1 MMNPTETAAPSNAAP
16 QKPASNLQVFKAVL
30 WGLLGVRQHSGY
42 ASDAAKITLK
52 QAVVA
57 GLVGGLMFVGT
68 IATMVIL
75 AIKYMQP

>member
-1 MMNPTETAAPSNAAP
+1 MNQTESTAQNQAAS

-57 GLVGGLMFVGT
+57 GLIGGLIFVGT
-68 IATMVIL
+68 IASMVIL